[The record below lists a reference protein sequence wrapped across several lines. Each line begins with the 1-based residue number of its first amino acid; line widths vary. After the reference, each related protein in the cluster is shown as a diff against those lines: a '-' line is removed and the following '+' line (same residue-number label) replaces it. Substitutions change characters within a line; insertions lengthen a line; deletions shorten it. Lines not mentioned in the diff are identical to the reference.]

1 MRIAIL
7 GAGSMGQIIG
17 AYLTKAGY
25 PVEHIDANKVQVEAL
40 QKNGSKIVH
49 VKDPDKDFTVPV
61 KAYLPE
67 EMSGIYDLVF
77 LLTKQTAN
85 HIVLPNLLKYLNKD
99 SVVCAFQNGIPEP
112 SVAEVIGADRT
123 IGGAMLFP
131 ATWIGPGVSSLTAT
145 YDSFKA
151 GAFDIGEIGKPRT
164 PRLEK
169 IKEVLD
175 HVGHTTVMDNQM
187 ETKWTKLLINSCG
200 SGLSAALNCT
210 FGEVTDNEKSLC
222 AEANIAKECLEVCHA
237 EGYKMISTLGIDFE
251 TLYWSDKAGLRRV
264 MDTFKALYKPSWA
277 GKASMLQDLEKKL
290 PTEID
295 YINGHV
301 VTYGKKHGIPTP
313 FCEKVVELVKEAEAK
328 KGVNDMSY
336 VSRFDALLEPYK
348 DMF

>member
-25 PVEHIDANKVQVEAL
+25 PVEHIDANKAQVEAL

-49 VKDPDKDFTVPV
+49 VKDPDKDFTIPV

-67 EMSGIYDLVF
+67 EMSGIYDFVVLV
-77 LLTKQTAN
+77 TKQTSN

-99 SVVCAFQNGIPEP
+99 SIVCAFQNGIPEP
-112 SVAEVIGADRT
+112 AVAEVIGAERT

-131 ATWIGPGVSSLTAT
+131 ATWLSPGVSSLTT
-145 YDSFKA
+145 PYEKFKSA
-151 GAFDIGEIGKPRT
+151 AFDIGEIGKPVT
-164 PRLEK
+164 PRLKK
-169 IKEVLD
+169 IKEILD
-175 HVGHTTVMDNQM
+175 NVGHTSVMDNHM
-187 ETKWTKLLINSCG
+187 ETKWTKLLVNSCG

-210 FGEVTDNEKSLC
+210 FGDVVDNPKSLV
-222 AEANIAKECLEVCHA
+222 AEACIAKECLEVCHA
-237 EGYKMISTLGIDFE
+237 EGYKMITTLGLDFE
-251 TLYWSDKAGLRRV
+251 TLYWTNKEEMRRSMDKLH
-264 MDTFKALYKPSWA
+264 TLYLNSV
-277 GKASMLQDLEKKL
+277 GKASMLQDLEKKQ

-301 VTYGKKHGIPTP
+301 VKYGKKHGIPTP
-313 FCEKVVELVKEAEAK
+313 FCDKVVELVKEAEAK